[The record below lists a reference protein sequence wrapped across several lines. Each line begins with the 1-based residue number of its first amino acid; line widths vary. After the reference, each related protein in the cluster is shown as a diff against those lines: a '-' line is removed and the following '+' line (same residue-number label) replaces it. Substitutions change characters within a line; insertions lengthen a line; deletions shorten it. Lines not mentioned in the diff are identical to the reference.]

1 MKLSALVVATA
12 AVLTLAGC
20 AATQPVN
27 VSPGPTVTVTASPP
41 AVPDSADPSDGSA
54 PKVGDE
60 LTPLNAWDIC
70 FAHTTT
76 QVDSDITEWS
86 GFSSGLVDQRGPGT
100 FVVTIENVRS
110 GTETDI
116 GTVTCT
122 VEGRVGGVY
131 LREWTRTI
139 N

>member
-1 MKLSALVVATA
+1 MVVATA
-12 AVLTLAGC
+12 AVLALTGC
-20 AATQPVN
+20 GVTQSGG

-41 AVPDSADPSDGSA
+41 AIPTDSTGPSEGTA
-54 PKVGDE
+54 PKVGDQ
-60 LTPLNAWDIC
+60 LTPLNAWDVC

-86 GFSSGLVDQRGPGT
+86 RFSPDLVVQHGPGSFT
-100 FVVTIENVRS
+100 VTIENVRS
-110 GTETDI
+110 GMETDI

-131 LREWTRTI
+131 LRDWTRTI